1 MPGRVFPLHYRVLN
15 AACPLRG
22 PCGAPVSIR
31 PRTRGVSGD
40 RPRRPGLV
48 CLRIRSCRNRAVI
61 VNPVGEIRLFRLLE
75 PHVAMSAAQ
84 MVPAGIEG
92 APAPVEPRTA
102 RKGLTRGPRD
112 GGGVQACLCTPTP
125 AALPHVGSR
134 EPSSAPLGI
143 PAGLNPLAHCR
154 VVRRTRRAL
163 YEAARRRIA
172 LEDPCAGC
180 APRLP
185 GLCAPLGDDPTFATR
200 RQNCQPSQ
208 LRRGF
213 SYSRTLLTAWSE
225 IGLKADGLHRQAPGT
240 GLERRLVRRT

>member
-1 MPGRVFPLHYRVLN
+1 
-15 AACPLRG
+15 
-22 PCGAPVSIR
+22 
-31 PRTRGVSGD
+31 
-40 RPRRPGLV
+40 
-48 CLRIRSCRNRAVI
+48 
-61 VNPVGEIRLFRLLE
+61 
-75 PHVAMSAAQ
+75 
-84 MVPAGIEG
+84 
-92 APAPVEPRTA
+92 
-102 RKGLTRGPRD
+102 
-112 GGGVQACLCTPTP
+112 
-125 AALPHVGSR
+125 
-134 EPSSAPLGI
+134 SSAPLGI

-225 IGLKADGLHRQAPGT
+225 IGLKACDLHRCVGEECGNWSRTPFGSQEPP
-240 GLERRLVRRT
+240 RRILAGNNVCAGQSG